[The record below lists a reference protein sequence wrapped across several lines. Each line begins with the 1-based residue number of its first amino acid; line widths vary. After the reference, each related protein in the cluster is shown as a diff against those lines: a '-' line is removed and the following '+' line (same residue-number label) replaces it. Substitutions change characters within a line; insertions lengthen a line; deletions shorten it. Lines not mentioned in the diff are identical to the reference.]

1 MANWSAI
8 GALGEASKTAGTY
21 FGVLAVEKTRSERL
35 AQARAEK
42 VADTADARKYQE
54 TTKEADRLQGIEDAD
69 AVREQG
75 IEDALVLQK
84 AANAE
89 SDRRKGVSAE
99 IADRNLDEGETE
111 EEWKPVSG
119 QDIETDK
126 DGNKYIMV
134 TNGKTTEY
142 QPIGMGGAARTNKL
156 GEEEEDP
163 VEFVPDADLKLNTDQ
178 AKTYGFYARGIGAQA
193 EMEQLLKTSGL
204 AEVSSDSAA
213 VWRQLPM
220 PQLIKGV
227 FQGKESEAYENI
239 VRRMYTAI
247 LRKDS
252 GATLN
257 DDEIEEMKST
267 YMIQA
272 GNSPELIA
280 RKMDNLK
287 RDVYNLGDQLPANAK
302 AKADAQIAGRET
314 KSYLG
319 DPAPVS
325 GSPSAAL
332 PQSAEDYMKSLG
344 LE

>member
-1 MANWSAI
+1 MANWSVI
-8 GALGEASKTAGTY
+8 GALGEASKSAGNY
-21 FGVLAVEKTRSERL
+21 FGVLSKEKLTSERL
-35 AQARAEK
+35 AEARANK
-42 VADTADARKYQE
+42 VADTEDARAYQE
-54 TTKEADRLQGIEDAD
+54 QTAEANRVQGLEDQEAARLQSIEDN
-69 AVREQG
+69 
-75 IEDALVLQK
+75 LVTT
-84 AANAE
+84 AASNAE
-89 SDRRKGVSAE
+89 NDRRKNVTAE
-99 IADRNLDEGETE
+99 IADRDIGENE
-111 EEWKPVSG
+111 EEWKPVPG
-119 QDIETDK
+119 QDIETDT
-126 DGNKYIMV
+126 DGNKHIMV

-142 QPIGMGGAARTNKL
+142 HPIGMGGAARTNKL
-156 GEEEEDP
+156 GEKEEDP

-193 EMEQLLKTSGL
+193 EMEQLLKTAGL

-257 DDEIEEMKST
+257 DDEIAEMKST

-302 AKADAQIAGRET
+302 AKADADLAGRET
-314 KSYLG
+314 TSYLG
-319 DPAPVS
+319 DPEPVS
-325 GSPSAAL
+325 GSPATAL
-332 PQSAEDYMKSLG
+332 PQTADDYMKSLG
-344 LE
+344 L